1 MHYIKL
7 LLSIIATTCL
17 ASCGNA
23 GETVQLN
30 TEIEGKPAIWKVTGP
45 KADIP
50 ELAKTG
56 SVKSGTAY
64 LFGTIHTLPKNI
76 EWSTPILETAIGDSD
91 ELIIEVVGLEDKK
104 NSAKIFTE
112 LALSPN
118 LPKVEARIKPSL
130 HDELDRVLDDANIAE
145 LTLNRMES
153 WAAALSLATAQT
165 GKLGLSSDEGV
176 EKKLIAKFE
185 GLKKPVSGLETIA
198 QQLGYFDKLPES
210 EQREM
215 LTSVLEESGD
225 TKEAFQELFDA
236 WYTGDIIKLE
246 KLTEGGILEKPEI
259 RERILVARN
268 KDWDEQLH
276 EKLKQPGTLFVA
288 VGAAHLVGPDAVQL
302 MLEARGYSI
311 QKIQ

>member
-1 MHYIKL
+1 MHYVKL
-7 LLSIIATTCL
+7 ILSIIATTCL

-30 TEIEGKPAIWKVTGP
+30 TEIEGKPAIWKVTSP
-45 KADIP
+45 KVDDP
-50 ELAKTG
+50 ELKKSSTT
-56 SVKSGTAY
+56 SSGTAY

-76 EWSTPILETAIGDSD
+76 EWSTQTLEAAILDSD

-118 LPKVEARIKPSL
+118 LPRVEARINPSL
-130 HDELDRVLDDANIAE
+130 HDELDRVLDEANIAE
-145 LTLNRMES
+145 RTLNRMES

-176 EKKLIAKFE
+176 EKKLIARFE

-198 QQLGYFDKLPES
+198 RQLGYFDELPET
-210 EQREM
+210 EQRDM
-215 LTSVLEESGD
+215 LISVLEESGD
-225 TKEAFQELFDA
+225 TREAFQELFDA
-236 WYTGDIIKLE
+236 WYTGDIEKLE

-276 EKLKQPGTLFVA
+276 KKLKTPGTLFVA
-288 VGAAHLVGPDAVQL
+288 VGAAHLVGPDAVQI
-302 MLEARGYSI
+302 MLEKRGYTI